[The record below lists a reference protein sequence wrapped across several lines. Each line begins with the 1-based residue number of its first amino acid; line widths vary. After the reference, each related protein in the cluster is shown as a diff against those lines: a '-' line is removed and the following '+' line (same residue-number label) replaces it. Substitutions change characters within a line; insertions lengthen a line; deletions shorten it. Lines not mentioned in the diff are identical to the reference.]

1 MRFSLTRRFHGRTRW
16 MVWLLPLGLAGCSS
30 LDVLNLLTGE
40 PESKA
45 MTLSYGP
52 SLRQSIDVYL
62 PNAAAPADAS
72 VTLRVE
78 SQLKAS
84 QAKPAPAKSGRPMV
98 IFFYGGAWSTGSKT
112 DYRFIAK
119 AFNEMG
125 YVVAIPDYRLVPD
138 VVYPEFLRD
147 SASAVSVLIREAKTF
162 GADPQRIILAGHSA
176 GAYNA
181 IMIALDQRWL
191 GAGDRA
197 KIRGVIGL
205 ASPVNFL
212 PIQMPEA
219 QRAFSWPNTPRDSQP
234 IEHVSRNAPPMLLIN
249 AADDPL
255 VDPKLNSLVM
265 AERLKAAGVYV
276 ETDNLDGPLGLI
288 NHSRLV
294 ATLSPRFQFLAPTL
308 QRVQDFIEH
317 VTRQDPSKAA
327 IRP

>member
-1 MRFSLTRRFHGRTRW
+1 MNQLVMRRW
-16 MVWLLPLGLAGCSS
+16 RWISCLIPLGLVGCSS

-40 PESKA
+40 PTAKPI
-45 MTLSYGP
+45 TLSYGP
-52 SLRQSIDVYL
+52 SNRQTIDVYL
-62 PNAAAPADAS
+62 PVSQASSPPA
-72 VTLRVE
+72 LQIQ

-84 QAKPAPAKSGRPMV
+84 PAKDSKPEAGRPMV
-98 IFFYGGAWSTGSKT
+98 IFFYGGAWATGSKT
-112 DYRFIAK
+112 DYRFVAK

-147 SASAVSVLIREAKTF
+147 SASAVSLLIREAKRF
-162 GADPQRIILAGHSA
+162 GADPHRIILAGHSA

-181 IMIALDQRWL
+181 IMIATDQRWL
-191 GAGDRA
+191 TPSDRDQ
-197 KIRGVIGL
+197 IRGVIGL

-212 PIQMPEA
+212 PIQMPAA

-234 IEHVSRNAPPMLLIN
+234 IEHVSKQTPPMLLIN

-255 VDPKLNSLVM
+255 VDPRLNSMAM
-265 AERLKAAGVYV
+265 AERLKAAGVLV

-294 ATLSPRFQFLAPTL
+294 ATLSPRFQFLSPTL
-308 QRVQDFIEH
+308 QRTRDFIER
-317 VTRQDPSKAA
+317 VTGSGVTATAK
-327 IRP
+327 RP

>member
-1 MRFSLTRRFHGRTRW
+1 MKSITIQGVHRRLCWVLCVLPLSLT
-16 MVWLLPLGLAGCSS
+16 GCTS

-40 PESKA
+40 PQSKA

-52 SLRQSIDVYL
+52 STRQSIDVYL
-62 PNAAAPADAS
+62 PNAAASADPAA
-72 VTLRVE
+72 TLRVQ

-84 QAKPAPAKSGRPMV
+84 QTKPDTAKAGRPLV

-147 SASAVSVLIREAKTF
+147 SASAVSLLIREAKTF
-162 GADPQRIILAGHSA
+162 GADPQRVILAGHSA

-181 IMIALDQRWL
+181 MMIALDQRWL

-234 IEHVSRNAPPMLLIN
+234 IEHVSRGAPPMLLIN

-255 VDPKLNSLVM
+255 VDPKLNSLIM
-265 AERLKAAGVYV
+265 AERLRALGVYV
-276 ETDNLDGPLGLI
+276 EMDNLDGPLGLI

-294 ATLSPRFQFLAPTL
+294 ATLSPRFQFVAPTL
-308 QRVQDFIEH
+308 QRAQRFIEH
-317 VTRQDPSKAA
+317 VTGQDSSKTAT
-327 IRP
+327 RP